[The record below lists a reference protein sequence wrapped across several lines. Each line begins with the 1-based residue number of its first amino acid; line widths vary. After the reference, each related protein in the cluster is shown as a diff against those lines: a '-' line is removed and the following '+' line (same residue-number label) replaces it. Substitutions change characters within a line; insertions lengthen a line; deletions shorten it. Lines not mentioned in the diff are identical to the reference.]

1 MGQRETCTIKASQV
15 ALQDAIDTSDVIG
28 RWDWDIP
35 NDRLYADSLVAL
47 LFNVDP
53 FLAKDGVPLRYFL
66 DAIHP
71 EDREATARTIA
82 MSVETGR
89 SYVQEYRVL
98 SADRATRYVLAR
110 GLITLDHAGR
120 PIRGSGVLVD
130 ITQNR
135 IDETAAAQA
144 VHPLE
149 RAAEH
154 CLAAHKALQ
163 DLPETLLHQMSA
175 MLLLEVGRRLSKL
188 ESDQRRARMN

>member
-1 MGQRETCTIKASQV
+1 MVRRNICAIEASQLV
-15 ALQDAIDTSDVIG
+15 LQDAIDASDTIG

-35 NDRLYADSLVAL
+35 NDRLYADPLVAL

-53 FLAKDGVPLRYFL
+53 ALAQHGVPLKYFL
-66 DAIHP
+66 DGIHP
-71 EDREATARTIA
+71 EDREETSHVIA
-82 MSVETGR
+82 ISAKTGR

-120 PIRGSGVLVD
+120 SIRGTGVLID

-135 IDETAAAQA
+135 VDETASAQA

-154 CLAAHKALQ
+154 CLAAHNALH
-163 DLPETLLHQMSA
+163 DIPETLLRQMSA

-188 ESDQRRARMN
+188 KGDQHRARMN

>member
-1 MGQRETCTIKASQV
+1 VERRQPYIAEASQF
-15 ALQDAIDTSDVIG
+15 ALQDAIDASDMIG

-35 NDRLYADSLVAL
+35 NDRLYADALVAL

-110 GLITLDHAGR
+110 GLITLDHVGR
-120 PIRGSGVLVD
+120 PIRGSGVLID

-188 ESDQRRARMN
+188 EGDRRRASMN